1 MNPYSISHSTN
12 APMPIPAQ
20 DLQVALETPRS
31 KKGRRRKATLEQR
44 VARFAAKEALQ
55 LLERLQG
62 SLTVNGFRDRK
73 SLAGAD

>member
-1 MNPYSISHSTN
+1 MNHSTN
-12 APMPIPAQ
+12 ALPSALQTSQ

-62 SLTVNGFRDRK
+62 G
-73 SLAGAD
+73 LAGAH